1 MRSLPF
7 DISKQTRGAQKA
19 FKNFTNFYGTHDG
32 PRIYLKKAEEQGQ
45 GSTIRQKVNS
55 IYKKGA
61 KLK

>member
-7 DISKQTRGAQKA
+7 KIQNQTKGAQKA
-19 FKNFTNFYGTHDG
+19 FRNFVNFYGTHDG
-32 PRIYLKKAEEQGQ
+32 PEIFLKKAEEQGQ